1 MNKTVLGITGL
12 TTIGL
17 AIVPI
22 NSISADDGGLLDS
35 SAQVTFTLDNSSK
48 SPLDP
53 TKPTNDD
60 NTQNAVSPTDSVT
73 GKSPNPGTK
82 GSLLTIDF
90 ASSFNFGSHQISSV
104 NKTYFADKQNYSQ
117 KVEGKV
123 ADTTTTGPNFVQVTD
138 LRSRTVAGW
147 SLKVKQNGD
156 FTNAS
161 DNSTLPGAQITIN
174 NGTVLNGN
182 GTENT
187 ISQSSIDNINIDTYD
202 SNVMGAKS
210 GEGYGTWLYSMGNKD
225 TAGTSVSLTVPGG
238 IAKTEG
244 EYTTNLVWTLS
255 DTAVQ

>member
-22 NSISADDGGLLDS
+22 NSISAADVGSLNS
-35 SAQVTFTLDNSSK
+35 NAQVTFTVDNSSK

-53 TKPTNDD
+53 TTPVNDD

-73 GKSPNPGTK
+73 GKSPNPGTT
-82 GSLLTIDF
+82 GPLTIDF
-90 ASSFNFGSHQISSV
+90 ASSFNFGSHEMSSV
-104 NKTYFADKQNYSQ
+104 NKTYFAAAQNYAQ
-117 KVEGKV
+117 KDESKATG
-123 ADTTTTGPNFVQVTD
+123 TTGPNFVQVTD
-138 LRSRTVAGW
+138 VRSGTIAGW
-147 SLKVKQNGD
+147 SLKVKQTGD

-161 DNSTLPGAQITIN
+161 DKSTLSGAQITIN
-174 NGTVLNGN
+174 NGNVLNGN
-182 GTENT
+182 GTQNT
-187 ISQSSIDNINIDTYD
+187 ISDASNAKINISTAD

-210 GEGYGTWLYSMGNKD
+210 GEGYGTWLYRMGNKD

-238 IAKTEG
+238 IAKTAG
-244 EYTTNLVWTLS
+244 AYTTNLVWTLS